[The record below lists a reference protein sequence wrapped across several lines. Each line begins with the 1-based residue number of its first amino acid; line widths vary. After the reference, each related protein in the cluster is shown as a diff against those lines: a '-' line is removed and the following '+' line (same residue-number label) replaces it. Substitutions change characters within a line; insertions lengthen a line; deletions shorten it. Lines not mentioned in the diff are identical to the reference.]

1 MLRSIKILLVWLLS
15 GQFVYAGYIADPGTC
30 DVTNASLTS
39 IEKIIAPP
47 LPSGVPSGIN
57 LLSTSYDATTC
68 VGIYPGN
75 DDAGGLS
82 SPSVNIGQAG
92 DGLFNGEDIFN
103 GEEFVDPSEFQAF
116 DPDGIKDD
124 PGWIHLAHFDSE
136 NNTEGNI
143 TYSTIGPSPLNDPSL
158 TLDVGDLLTL
168 TLSCTAAGENLT
180 DCSSIDWLLTT
191 NLDIIGNV
199 QALLGPATFDHL
211 AFSVKAGNENSGG
224 GFAVYDFNFKTIY
237 AAENDPALNALTPY
251 QLGGSLNTADFG
263 SKGISHLNV
272 WARDPTSDTTEI
284 PEPSTLALF
293 VLAMLLG
300 KNIRRK

>member
-1 MLRSIKILLVWLLS
+1 M
-15 GQFVYAGYIADPGTC
+15 
-30 DVTNASLTS
+30 
-39 IEKIIAPP
+39 
-47 LPSGVPSGIN
+47 
-57 LLSTSYDATTC
+57 
-68 VGIYPGN
+68 
-75 DDAGGLS
+75 
-82 SPSVNIGQAG
+82 
-92 DGLFNGEDIFN
+92 
-103 GEEFVDPSEFQAF
+103 
-116 DPDGIKDD
+116 
-124 PGWIHLAHFDSE
+124 
-136 NNTEGNI
+136 
-143 TYSTIGPSPLNDPSL
+143 
-158 TLDVGDLLTL
+158 
-168 TLSCTAAGENLT
+168 T
-180 DCSSIDWLLTT
+180 DCSSIDWLLRT